1 MQGPT
6 ASTSGSHSG
15 GGGGVG
21 ETLPPSSSHSRRP
34 WQSQSQ
40 SQHLRPTS
48 SIRSQHSTH
57 VHHDHRYQ
65 SSVVGSGA
73 GNAAPSGNEKDEKWY
88 KIHLFR
94 GMIQDVKRRAPF
106 YWSDWTDAWD
116 YRVVP
121 ATVYMYFAKWVE
133 SCFFSFGV
141 GCVYLGFG
149 LGRGRKCADS
159 GCVVSSLRWLSR
171 WICLKKQTRV
181 MALMRSCLRV
191 CWLLWCFRS
200 LRRSRW
206 LLWVLLVCFT
216 FSPSLYFI
224 CWWSVC

>member
-121 ATVYMYFAKWVE
+121 ATVYMYFAKWVNLFLFFWCWL
-133 SCFFSFGV
+133 CFFGIWFGN
-141 GCVYLGFG
+141 GE
-149 LGRGRKCADS
+149 K
-159 GCVVSSLRWLSR
+159 
-171 WICLKKQTRV
+171 
-181 MALMRSCLRV
+181 V
-191 CWLLWCFRS
+191 C
-200 LRRSRW
+200 
-206 LLWVLLVCFT
+206 
-216 FSPSLYFI
+216 
-224 CWWSVC
+224 